1 MRLTLRALSAL
12 LGYPSAELQRAAGEI
27 RAALAA
33 EGVLGRRQRE
43 ALEPLLASLE
53 AGELLDVQATYTDLF
68 DRSRKL
74 SLHLFEHVHGESRE
88 RGPAMIDLGQLYVD
102 QGFVMASNE
111 LPDYLPLFLE
121 FASCQPPE
129 EAQALVAEPAH
140 VIAALG
146 ERLAERGSHYAAVF
160 EALLATVQAR
170 PDPEALEAMR
180 EQGREEDKPLDEEWE
195 EAPVEFGQPS
205 FQARQAAGVVSR
217 IRATQAAA
225 AAKPKV

>member
-1 MRLTLRALSAL
+1 MKLTLRSLSAL
-12 LGYPSAELQRAAGEI
+12 LGYPSAELQQAVGEI

-53 AGELLDVQATYTDLF
+53 EQELLEVQSTYTDLF

-121 FASCQPPE
+121 FASCQPAE
-129 EAQALVAEPAH
+129 HAQELVGEPAH

-146 ERLAERGSHYAAVF
+146 ERLADRESMYAPVF
-160 EALLATVQAR
+160 DALLATVSAR
-170 PDPEALEAMR
+170 PDPDALEAMR
-180 EQGREEDKPLDEEWE
+180 EQGREEEKSLDEEWE
-195 EAPVEFGQPS
+195 EAPVEFGQSS
-205 FQARQAAGVVSR
+205 FQAKQAVGVMSR

>member
-12 LGYPSAELQRAAGEI
+12 LGYPSAELQQAVGEI
-27 RAALAA
+27 RAALAG

-53 AGELLDVQATYTDLF
+53 ASDLLDVQATYTDLF

-146 ERLAERGSHYAAVF
+146 ERLAERGSHYAPVF
-160 EALLATVQAR
+160 EALLATVSAR

-180 EQGREEDKPLDEEWE
+180 EQGREQDKPLDEEWE

-205 FQARQAAGVVSR
+205 FQARQAVGVVSR

-225 AAKPKV
+225 AAKPKA